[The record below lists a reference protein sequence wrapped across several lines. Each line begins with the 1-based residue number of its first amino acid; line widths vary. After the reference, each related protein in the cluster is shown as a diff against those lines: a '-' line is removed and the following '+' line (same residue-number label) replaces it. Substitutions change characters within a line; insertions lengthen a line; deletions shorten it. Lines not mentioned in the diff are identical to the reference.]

1 MPKMRFIKI
10 TTDVLLALLLLA
22 TLAYPWTGR
31 HIHTW
36 VVYAWAFVVLLH
48 AVWNRGWYASL
59 WRGSYSPRRILTV
72 VLALLL
78 WAAVG
83 ALASGVV
90 LAHFR
95 HAVGSALW
103 WRQLHIGSA
112 YWLLVL
118 CGLHAGLHLETWAA
132 PLRQKA
138 FFNKIK
144 KILAL
149 AAWAAAAGGLW
160 ACWRLHIG
168 RVLWFSASFS
178 ADGGTWYYLALQT
191 AGVFWLCAFAAHILT
206 RRVLCK

>member
-112 YWLLVL
+112 Y
-118 CGLHAGLHLETWAA
+118 
-132 PLRQKA
+132 
-138 FFNKIK
+138 
-144 KILAL
+144 
-149 AAWAAAAGGLW
+149 
-160 ACWRLHIG
+160 
-168 RVLWFSASFS
+168 
-178 ADGGTWYYLALQT
+178 
-191 AGVFWLCAFAAHILT
+191 
-206 RRVLCK
+206 